1 MAREHHGKMK
11 SFSNID
17 YILAATSTLREYIL
31 LLHDEAGRSDGS
43 GHGAGILSF
52 RSQMKLIPENLSNV
66 ASEGKLGRRHP
77 DTKSSEKRN
86 TYYAL
91 YYK

>member
-1 MAREHHGKMK
+1 M
-11 SFSNID
+11 
-17 YILAATSTLREYIL
+17 
-31 LLHDEAGRSDGS
+31 HDEAGSSDRL

-77 DTKSSEKRN
+77 DAKSSGRKQHKLD
-86 TYYAL
+86 TL
-91 YYK
+91 IL